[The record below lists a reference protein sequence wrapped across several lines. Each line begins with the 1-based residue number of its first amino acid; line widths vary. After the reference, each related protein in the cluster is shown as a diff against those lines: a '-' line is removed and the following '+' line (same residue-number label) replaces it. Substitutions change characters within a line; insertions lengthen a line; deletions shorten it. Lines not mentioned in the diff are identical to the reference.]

1 MTIAH
6 IAGLPFEELLPPLI
20 LTGGSIAIAVRD
32 ALRRHS
38 WRRATKAP
46 PN

>member
-6 IAGLPFEELLPPLI
+6 IGGLPFEELLGPFI
-20 LTGGSIAIAVRD
+20 LTSGSVAIAIRD

-38 WRRATKAP
+38 RLRAPKAP
-46 PN
+46 SR